1 MNSTEDTEEEN
12 YNVLRIYFM
21 PSTHSIY
28 NLTLKTTVQKAVII
42 IPIQQRGSKGSKIL
56 IS

>member
-42 IPIQQRGSKGSKIL
+42 IPILQRGSKGSKIL